1 MPVAPPAQYGI
12 DCAIARRGNTRNSG
26 HGYCPKGQYAVLG
39 AAIACSNTPLFAP
52 IAPAGAIGLGLRYC
66 PTGQYAQL
74 GTRLLPKR
82 AIRRAWRG
90 YCLQQYAALCAYCA
104 TGAIGLGLR
113 YCPMGQYAQLGA
125 RLLPKRQYAA
135 PAFCTREP
143 YSGFASCAFAFF
155 VAISM
160 INSTSF

>member
-26 HGYCPKGQYAVLG
+26 NGYCQKGQYAVLGAAIACSNTPLFTPIAPPAQYGIDCAIARRSNTRNSGHGYCQKGQYAVLG

-74 GTRLLPKR
+74 GARLLPKR
-82 AIRRAWRG
+82 AIRRASVLHAR
-90 YCLQQYAALCAYCA
+90 
-104 TGAIGLGLR
+104 AILGLR
-113 YCPMGQYAQLGA
+113 IACLCIFRSYIHD
-125 RLLPKRQYAA
+125 K
-135 PAFCTREP
+135 
-143 YSGFASCAFAFF
+143 
-155 VAISM
+155 
-160 INSTSF
+160 

>member
-26 HGYCPKGQYAVLG
+26 HGYCQKGQYAVLG

-66 PTGQYAQL
+66 PTGQYAQF
-74 GTRLLPKR
+74 GARLLPKR

-104 TGAIGLGLR
+104 GWRNRTRVALLPDGAIRATWGTAI
-113 YCPMGQYAQLGA
+113 AQKGNT
-125 RLLPKRQYAA
+125 PRQRFACA
-135 PAFCTREP
+135 SHTR
-143 YSGFASCAFAFF
+143 ASHRVPLHF
-155 VAISM
+155 SKLYP
-160 INSTSF
+160 